1 MALYDVPAPAKL
13 NLFLHVT
20 GRRPDGYHDLQTVFR
35 YIDLCDRFDFD
46 LRRDGLV
53 QREGDTLE
61 GLAPEHDLAVRA
73 ARALQ
78 QATGTPLGAQIR
90 YVKNIPAGAG
100 LGGGSS
106 DAATTLIALNRLWNT
121 GLDRPA
127 LMRIGRTLG
136 ADVPFFIFG
145 RPAFAEGI
153 GDVFTEIALPERAY
167 LVLRP
172 HGAVSTAQVFSH
184 PDLTRNTES
193 VIISVFAHWLTA
205 RAQERTAP
213 GSRPATCLQIGSQA
227 GLQTGALYGNELFG
241 RNDLEPVVL
250 AEHEGVRKLAG
261 ALRNQG
267 FHARMTGSGNCFFVE
282 YDTYEQAFRAR
293 RRISSKML
301 DRRHEG
307 SAGIEEC
314 PGEQHVSDEA
324 VVEDSWACPGLSEH
338 PLRHW

>member
-13 NLFLHVT
+13 NLFLHVI
-20 GRRPDGYHDLQTVFR
+20 GRRHDGYHELQTVFR

-46 LRRDGLV
+46 LRRDGIV
-53 QREGDTLE
+53 QREGDTLP
-61 GLAPEHDLAVRA
+61 GLAPEQDLVVRA

-90 YVKNIPAGAG
+90 YAKNIPSGAG

-106 DAATTLIALNRLWNT
+106 DAATTLIALNRLWST
-121 GLDRPA
+121 GLDRQS

-136 ADVPFFIFG
+136 ADVPIFIFG

-153 GDVFTEIALPERAY
+153 GDVFTEVALPECTY

-172 HGAVSTAQVFSH
+172 HGAVSTEQVFSH

-205 RAQERTAP
+205 RAQKRTELGGP
-213 GSRPATCLQIGSQA
+213 QSGSLQSGNYQLSA
-227 GLQTGALYGNELFG
+227 VYGNELFG
-241 RNDLEPVVL
+241 RNDLESVVL
-250 AEHEGVRKLAG
+250 AEHQGVRDLAN
-261 ALRNQG
+261 ALRNQK

-282 YDTYEQAFRAR
+282 YDTYEQAYRAR

-301 DRRHEG
+301 DRRHES
-307 SAGIEEC
+307 SAGIEKCRVLHE
-314 PGEQHVSDEA
+314 GVEA
-324 VVEDSWACPGLSEH
+324 VVEDMWVCPGLSEH

>member
-20 GRRPDGYHDLQTVFR
+20 GRRADGYHELQTVFR
-35 YIDLCDRFDFD
+35 FIGLCDRLDFD
-46 LRRDGLV
+46 VRRDGRIEREAAPLGDVPAEQDLV
-53 QREGDTLE
+53 
-61 GLAPEHDLAVRA
+61 VRA
-73 ARALQ
+73 ARSLQ
-78 QATGTPLGAQIR
+78 QATGIRAGAQIR
-90 YVKNIPAGAG
+90 YDKRIPAGAG

-106 DAATTLIALNRLWNT
+106 DAATTLIALNRLWKT
-121 GLDRPA
+121 GLDRDA
-127 LMRIGRTLG
+127 LMKLARPLG
-136 ADVPFFIFG
+136 ADVPVFVFG

-153 GDVFTEIALPERAY
+153 GDVLTEIAVPERAY

-172 HGAVSTAQVFSH
+172 HGGIATGQIFSD
-184 PDLTRNTES
+184 PNLTRDTES
-193 VIISVFAHWLTA
+193 VIISDFTRWQTA
-205 RAQERTAP
+205 RAQKK
-213 GSRPATCLQIGSQA
+213 A
-227 GLQTGALYGNELFG
+227 GLQGHAFFG

-250 AEHEGVRKLAG
+250 ARYLNVREMAH